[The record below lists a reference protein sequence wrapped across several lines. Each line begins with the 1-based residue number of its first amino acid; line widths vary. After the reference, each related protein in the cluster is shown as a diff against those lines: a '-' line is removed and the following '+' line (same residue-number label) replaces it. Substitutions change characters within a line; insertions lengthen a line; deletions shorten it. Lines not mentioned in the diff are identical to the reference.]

1 MCYVVGEKS
10 LTEVPGR
17 LLRENGAENIVEN
30 LLKTV
35 SQTKGSGSKRAVNYE
50 QKKM

>member
-30 LLKTV
+30 LLKIFPKPKV
-35 SQTKGSGSKRAVNYE
+35 LV
-50 QKKM
+50 QKEL